1 MSESDLFQLLQQCQF
16 ITISAN
22 KLKIILASWL
32 DFLIQEQL
40 FSTIWLKLPADL
52 LLILDLLSQ
61 QKYLQQVYLY
71 GEFPSRILHKKMISV
86 DITPQTSLQREIFL
100 VIRADRF
107 SGLIFARSL
116 EKEKF
121 QLTFNFESDLCQKF
135 LSRLQDAIAISDL
148 TTLEVLTGN
157 TLAGWSKSIEP
168 KLITNLLLKQ
178 TENLQE
184 IEDEKDVVDLQ
195 IIKNTLTIQ
204 DDFLE
209 HLTEEMRQ
217 PLTNMKTALT
227 LLQSPTLKPAQRQLY
242 MEMVKSQWQFYYALW
257 SALVEWVQIKKIHQQ
272 VNFSQV
278 SCELELVLFNVVS
291 LYQSI
296 AQDKTIFLEYS
307 IPTGLPK
314 VCCPE
319 FYLQRILSHLLDNSL
334 KFTPSG
340 GKISLSCQI
349 NSNNN
354 LELIILDTGI
364 GIRNN
369 ELTKI
374 FNSFYRGHNP
384 HNKDSLSLGLGL
396 TLVKRLLEHCNG
408 FIDVKSTPNQG
419 SSFKVVIP
427 VSLDLPS

>member
-1 MSESDLFQLLQQCQF
+1 MSESNLFQVLQQCQF

-22 KLKIILASWL
+22 KLKIIFASWL

-40 FSTIWLKLPADL
+40 FSTIWLKSPADL
-52 LLILDLLSQ
+52 LLIIDLYSQ

-135 LSRLQDAIAISDL
+135 LSRLQDAIAINDL

-178 TENLQE
+178 TQNLQE

-204 DDFLE
+204 DDFLD
-209 HLTEEMRQ
+209 HLTEEMRL

-272 VNFSQV
+272 VNFSQI

-296 AQDKTIFLEYS
+296 AQDKTIFLNYN

-334 KFTPSG
+334 KFTPPG

-384 HNKDSLSLGLGL
+384 HDKDSLSLGLGL

-408 FIDVKSTPNQG
+408 SIDVKSTLNQG

>member
-1 MSESDLFQLLQQCQF
+1 MSESDLFQVLQQCQF

-86 DITPQTSLQREIFL
+86 DITPQTSLQREMFL

-178 TENLQE
+178 TENLRE

-314 VCCPE
+314 VRCPE

-427 VSLDLPS
+427 VSLDLPN

>member
-1 MSESDLFQLLQQCQF
+1 
-16 ITISAN
+16 
-22 KLKIILASWL
+22 
-32 DFLIQEQL
+32 
-40 FSTIWLKLPADL
+40 
-52 LLILDLLSQ
+52 
-61 QKYLQQVYLY
+61 
-71 GEFPSRILHKKMISV
+71 
-86 DITPQTSLQREIFL
+86 
-100 VIRADRF
+100 
-107 SGLIFARSL
+107 LIFARSL

-135 LSRLQDAIAISDL
+135 LSRLQDAIAINDL